1 MDLVRT
7 IHVPRKFNDL
17 KQVLP
22 PSRYE
27 TPLNSDRGGALA
39 SRNNS
44 SANVRRAQQVLQYPQ
59 QAERPPPKRPSAP
72 ELLKPPPG
80 AAGGPP
86 ADAAQ
91 PPRGSPGSAAGGL
104 ALPLPQRARDPADEQ
119 AGQKHAEAE
128 AALGRRRQARQAQ
141 LNDPNQKL
149 PSVFRLAPPE
159 SAGQGGRYEPAQA
172 QQQQQPYGNRR
183 RPEAVR
189 LPYMPS
195 HRDPCQSPG
204 ASNQQ
209 LRVVRHVA
217 GRTNVSVYHRE
228 APDSA
233 RSRLSSHVPE
243 FNPITHQRNY
253 NNNNSNYTPGQY
265 RYIPS
270 PAAAAHG
277 GNNWRG

>member
-1 MDLVRT
+1 MRVLEWNELDKNPTPSILYSYIDEHST
-7 IHVPRKFNDL
+7 AGNQTPIH
-17 KQVLP
+17 
-22 PSRYE
+22 
-27 TPLNSDRGGALA
+27 TPDS
-39 SRNNS
+39 
-44 SANVRRAQQVLQYPQ
+44 
-59 QAERPPPKRPSAP
+59 
-72 ELLKPPPG
+72 ELFCLFVCFLLLWHYFFT
-80 AAGGPP
+80 
-86 ADAAQ
+86 Q
-91 PPRGSPGSAAGGL
+91 
-104 ALPLPQRARDPADEQ
+104 DP
-119 AGQKHAEAE
+119 
-128 AALGRRRQARQAQ
+128 
-141 LNDPNQKL
+141 
-149 PSVFRLAPPE
+149 
-159 SAGQGGRYEPAQA
+159 QA